1 MTAPSLAINRNTVS
15 NSRWLVQGGVEA
27 LLLLVA
33 VIWGGSYSAAKIAT
47 TELPVLQFLFL
58 RFGLTFLLLLPALR
72 GFAVSGWPAALSGA
86 SILGANLL
94 AIFICETFGVSLT
107 TASKAAFLISLC
119 VAFTP
124 LCEWWILKEKPSI
137 PTFAAATV
145 SLLGA
150 GLLAFQHGSH
160 ISVLAWGDLLIVVA
174 AFLRGVMVCLTRRH
188 GMRHG
193 LPALTMTAVQMGV
206 MTLGS
211 ALLMLVVQGPVWT
224 PLPVSQS
231 FWLAMVFLV
240 LLCTL
245 LAFFVQNYAAS
256 HTSPS
261 RVALLMGSEPLWGA
275 LIAVIWFGDRLT
287 PQGWIGGLLIVASA
301 WWVTRLTPKS
311 GKSS

>member
-1 MTAPSLAINRNTVS
+1 MTATSHAANKS
-15 NSRWLVQGGVEA
+15 NNNATRWLIHGRMEA

-33 VIWGGSYSAAKIAT
+33 AIWGGSYSAAKIAT

-58 RFGLTFLLLLPALR
+58 RFGFTFLLLLPALR
-72 GFAVSGWPAALSGA
+72 GLAVSGWPAALTGA
-86 SILGANLL
+86 SLLGANLL

-107 TASKAAFLISLC
+107 TASNAAFLISLC

-124 LCEWWILKEKPSI
+124 LCEWWLLKEKPSI

-150 GLLAFQHGSH
+150 GLLAFQQGSHGS
-160 ISVLAWGDLLIVVA
+160 VL

-224 PLPVSQS
+224 PLPASLR
-231 FWLAMVFLV
+231 FWSAMAFLV

-245 LAFFVQNYAAS
+245 LAFFAQNYAAS
-256 HTSPS
+256 RTSPS

-275 LIAVIWFGDRLT
+275 LIAVIWLGDRLT
-287 PQGWIGGLLIVASA
+287 VQGWIGGLLIVASA
-301 WWVTRLTPKS
+301 WWVTRPTPRS
-311 GKSS
+311 GNLS